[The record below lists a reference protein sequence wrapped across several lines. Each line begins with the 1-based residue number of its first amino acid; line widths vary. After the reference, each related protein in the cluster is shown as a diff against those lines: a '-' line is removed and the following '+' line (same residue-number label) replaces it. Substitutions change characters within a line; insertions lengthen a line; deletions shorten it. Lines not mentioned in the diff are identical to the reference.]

1 MYSGNKYLV
10 HSIMACL
17 RQNIIEC
24 QVGFPIRKSPD
35 QSLFAAPRRLS
46 QRTTSFIASYRLGIH
61 QTPFSRLIR
70 DSESGTFLSPL
81 RAGHSAGLVRGS
93 NAAHNHLSQFPGV
106 QRKLSLFG

>member
-70 DSESGTFLSPL
+70 DSESKS
-81 RAGHSAGLVRGS
+81 S
-93 NAAHNHLSQFPGV
+93 
-106 QRKLSLFG
+106 